1 MDVQGLLKDKYISKE
16 YDQENLIYVRW
27 NSIKNWSKRSEWH
40 KEKETLDEVK
50 PVENINKNHQSF
62 LRMRNVQKEVPHSH
76 KL

>member
-16 YDQENLIYVRW
+16 YDQENLIYIRW

-62 LRMRNVQKEVPHSH
+62 LRMRSAQKEVPLSH